1 MKKIVI
7 GIIIALLVTCAIVGA
22 VIIFNNNS
30 KKIELDN
37 TVIDQLAQ
45 DKEVTDEAL
54 PEPIIEEGEMFRI
67 TKEYLLPNN
76 NEIVYTCL
84 KVTIAPKN
92 NNSNDYYSPT
102 NIYEIPNFNI
112 DSTYANEVNEQILQ
126 KYEKIIDDIIKNQCI
141 DLECEG
147 LKYEFYNDDNI
158 VSLYMETLAEAAESY
173 NSEIYNINPSTGN
186 KISNKELLN
195 ICEVS
200 EDNLLSMIQSAMNKE
215 VELFQEAYNTFSTD
229 INLSDRVQQAIDIEG
244 AKELDRHNLFINKN
258 GDLSIYMNTINL
270 IMVGGDEGTYIFNLK
285 TGESKN
291 TESYEEKIAAK
302 KEYTS
307 VFDNVSN
314 LEYTSN
320 IQDDIN
326 GKIAILKNGE
336 DEFKT
341 EVRDGY
347 YIYKDNFGNTYSI
360 YAIINIESEFKMMST
375 DKNSALFKAVITY
388 KDLNYNT
395 KQFEAAVVVNN
406 LDMPSYISVPYNNY
420 TGSTSFT
427 RTFASFYQDAE

>member
-7 GIIIALLVTCAIVGA
+7 GIIIALLIICTIVGV
-22 VIIFNNNS
+22 VIIFNNS
-30 KKIELDN
+30 KKIEFDN

-45 DKEVTDEAL
+45 NKEVTDEAL
-54 PEPIIEEGEMFRI
+54 PETIIEEGETYKI
-67 TKEYLLPNN
+67 TKEYLLPKD

-126 KYEKIIDDIIKNQCI
+126 KYEKIINDINKNQCMNV
-141 DLECEG
+141 EYEG
-147 LKYEFYNDDNI
+147 LKYEYYQNDNI
-158 VSLYMETLAEAAESY
+158 VSLYMEAPSEGGLY

-186 KISNKELLN
+186 KISNKELLDM
-195 ICEVS
+195 CEVS
-200 EDNLLSMIQSAMNKE
+200 EDNLLSMIQLAMSKE
-215 VELFQEAYNTFSTD
+215 IKLYEEVDPFNEDLSCKLQEAM
-229 INLSDRVQQAIDIEG
+229 AIEDS
-244 AKELDRHNLFINKN
+244 KELNQHNLFINKN

-291 TESYEEKIAAK
+291 TEYYEKIIAERK
-302 KEYTS
+302 KRVS

-341 EVRDGY
+341 EIRDGY
-347 YIYKDNFGNTYSI
+347 YVYKDNFDNPYYI
-360 YAIINIESEFKMMST
+360 KKIINIESKFEMMST
-375 DKNSALFKAVITY
+375 DNNSALFKATITY
-388 KDLNYNT
+388 ENNSYNIL
-395 KQFEAAVVVNN
+395 QFEAAVVINN
-406 LDMPSYISVPYNNY
+406 YSGMSSYISVPYEDY

-427 RTFASFYQDAE
+427 RNFVNFDEDEY